1 MTTGFL
7 IDRVA
12 LALAVL
18 FLLSALCPKQGLA
31 ATRQQKTDYAQLEEV
46 VLKEL
51 QETNTPG
58 AAVAIIK
65 DDRVIYSKA
74 FGVASVETK
83 APATE
88 DMLFRLGSTTKMF
101 TAAALVTLADEG
113 KIRLDAPIG
122 SYIKDLPPTLSRITA
137 HQLLSNT
144 SGMRDFAAPFVS
156 DDEAALARMVRSW
169 KDDLFFT
176 EPGKIYSYSS
186 AGFWLAGFLLEEVGK
201 RPYADKMDELIFK
214 PLGMTRTTLR
224 PLVAMTYPMSVGHNI
239 NAAKR
244 PEVIRPF
251 FNNTAMWPAGSIFSN
266 VGDLSRFVIA
276 LMNGG
281 KIDGKQPLAE
291 GVAARLPAPHAPI
304 PGDSTASY
312 GYGLLMFD
320 YRGERVV
327 MHGGF
332 SRGYGSMIQIW
343 PKHRFA
349 VIALT
354 NRSGETLPRTRDKAA
369 EVVLGLKP
377 PVEERASVSPLTEA
391 EMVSFAGRYFHDP
404 SVWEVFIKDGKLVL
418 KLDGAESELKKV
430 GDRRFSYGD
439 GEEIVFVA
447 GAGGKI
453 EHLFTG
459 LYSAKKR

>member
-1 MTTGFL
+1 MIIKFL
-7 IDRVA
+7 IYRLVVSLAA
-12 LALAVL
+12 LL
-18 FLLSALCPKQGLA
+18 ALCPECGLA
-31 ATRQQKTDYAQLEEV
+31 SSWQRKIDYAQLEEV

-51 QETNTPG
+51 RDTNTPG
-58 AAVAIIK
+58 AALAIIK
-65 DDRVIYSKA
+65 DDRVIYTRA

-83 APATE
+83 TPLTE
-88 DMLFRLGSTTKMF
+88 EMLFRLGSTTKMF
-101 TAAALVTLADEG
+101 TAAALVTLSDEG

-122 SYIKDLPPTLSRITA
+122 TYIKNLPPNLSRITA

-156 DDEAALARMVRSW
+156 DDEAALAKMVRSW

-176 EPGKIYSYSS
+176 EPGKVYSYSS
-186 AGFWLAGFLLEEVGK
+186 PGFWLAGFLLEEVGK

-224 PLVAMTYPMSVGHNI
+224 PLVAMTYPMSLGHNI
-239 NAAKR
+239 GAGKR

-251 FNNTAMWPAGSIFSN
+251 FNNAAMWPAGSIFSN

-281 KIDGKQPLAE
+281 KLDGRQSLAQ
-291 GVAARLPAPHAPI
+291 GVVYRLPAPHTPI
-304 PGDSTASY
+304 PGDPTAGY

-332 SRGYGSMIQIW
+332 SRGYGSMIQVW

-349 VIALT
+349 VIVLT
-354 NRSGETLPRTRDKAA
+354 NRSGETLPRTRDKAVDLA
-369 EVVLGLKP
+369 LQLKP
-377 PVEERASVSPLTEA
+377 PAQETAAVSPLTDD
-391 EMVSFAGRYFHDP
+391 EMVSFAGKYFHDP
-404 SVWEVFIKDGKLVL
+404 SVWEVFIRDGKLML
-418 KLDGAESELKKV
+418 KLEGTESELKKV
-430 GDRRFSYGD
+430 GDKRFTYGE

-447 GAGGKI
+447 GPSGKI
-453 EHLFTG
+453 EYLFTG
-459 LYSAKKR
+459 LYSAKKQ